1 MIKKTWNTKLEKEVS
16 SLVTAVCE
24 VRLGIQ
30 KRNLVY
36 NPNLDQTISEFL
48 THTISTII
56 GMDYIIFQLLPMLD
70 RRASLVIQ
78 MVKNPPATWKTWV
91 PSLDW
96 KDPLEKGMATH
107 SSVPFF
113 KNFKNVYYPFFFFAF

>member
-1 MIKKTWNTKLEKEVS
+1 MAS
-16 SLVTAVCE
+16 
-24 VRLGIQ
+24 
-30 KRNLVY
+30 KRGTLSTIL
-36 NPNLDQTISEFL
+36 NLDQTISEFL

-70 RRASLVIQ
+70 RRASLVVQ

-107 SSVPFF
+107 SSVLFF
-113 KNFKNVYYPFFFFAF
+113 KNFKNVYYPFFFFLLFKKIIYF